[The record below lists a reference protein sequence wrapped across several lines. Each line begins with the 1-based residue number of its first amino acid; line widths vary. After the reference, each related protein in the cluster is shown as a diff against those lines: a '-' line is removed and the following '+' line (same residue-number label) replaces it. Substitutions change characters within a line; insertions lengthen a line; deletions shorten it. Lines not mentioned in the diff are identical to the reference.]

1 MSENKMCQSCGMP
14 LKKDPKGGSTNAD
27 GSKNNKYCSY
37 CYDKGDFTFKGN
49 VNDFQ
54 EFCRKMMIE
63 GGHNRFTAW
72 LFTRGMSRLERWK
85 TQ

>member
-72 LFTRGMSRLERWK
+72 LFKRGMSRLERWK